1 MDSLKIYDTQL
12 SHRDNKSLLA
22 FLERKCPSLSPEHST
37 EDSVDNSSSEERHSR
52 VVPRFS
58 FVFGA
63 FSIGEHVEY
72 QVTLVEKYKILG
84 RTITK
89 NYHFKTRYSKLE
101 VLDRKL
107 GGMGLPG
114 KKFFGNKD
122 PSFVEKR
129 RVELQ
134 AYLNKVARSD
144 KPEFY
149 RFVKQIKD
157 C

>member
-12 SHRDNKSLLA
+12 SHRDNKSILT
-22 FLERKCPSLSPEHST
+22 FLDRKHKSLSAEHST
-37 EDSVDNSSSEERHSR
+37 EGSLDTTSEDKSDKLL
-52 VVPRFS
+52 PRFT
-58 FVFGA
+58 FLFGA
-63 FSIGEHVEY
+63 YSITEHVEY
-72 QVTLVEKYKILG
+72 NATLVEKYKILG

-89 NYHFKTRYSKLE
+89 SYPFRTRYSKLE
-101 VLDRKL
+101 VLDKKL

-114 KKFFGNKD
+114 KKFFGNKE

-129 RVELQ
+129 KVELQ